1 VRIKSEVQGIGELR
15 RLQYEIEEHLNNK
28 KSAVKSII
36 RNLIRCHRAECRPA
50 NMFARRL
57 SKHIM
62 FKTFPRRSCPTHV
75 GILRE
80 MSTAF
85 VVPCCT
91 VVASASNCQFPK
103 LSATVVMVVASALL
117 CVQSP
122 AHARIIVAPAQDS
135 EEVSITSTMKKAS
148 SILALSPVQRQE
160 RDPPTSDLVF
170 PDASYYAEDTQVGG
184 RPEISFRSF
193 NNPQVELEMLTRM
206 AYAAMCGAIIG
217 VERRVA
223 SATAGV
229 RTLSL
234 VSLGSAIFTLTA
246 VFGLNAGSGA
256 GRMGAAVSTGVGF
269 LGAGAIN
276 RSGNGNR
283 NLTTSASIWIAASL
297 GVAAASGLYRLALKG
312 AILTVFIL
320 RWGTL
325 LRYMRLELRKNG
337 RRLSILLRRIRCS
350 LVDRFGKSES
360 GAPGS

>member
-1 VRIKSEVQGIGELR
+1 
-15 RLQYEIEEHLNNK
+15 
-28 KSAVKSII
+28 
-36 RNLIRCHRAECRPA
+36 
-50 NMFARRL
+50 
-57 SKHIM
+57 M
-62 FKTFPRRSCPTHV
+62 FKTVPRQSCPTHAGAV
-75 GILRE
+75 RDI
-80 MSTAF
+80 STAF
-85 VVPCCT
+85 VVPCCSA
-91 VVASASNCQFPK
+91 VASSSNGQFPK
-103 LSATVVMVVASALL
+103 LGGTVATLVVTALL

-122 AHARIIVAPAQDS
+122 AHARLVAAPAQDS
-135 EEVSITSTMKKAS
+135 EEVSITATMKNAS
-148 SILALSPVQRQE
+148 GILALSPVQRQE
-160 RDPPTSDLVF
+160 SEPSTPELVF
-170 PDASYYAEDTQVGG
+170 PDSSYYAEETQARR
-184 RPEISFRSF
+184 RPEITFRTF

-325 LRYMRLELRKNG
+325 LRYMRLVVRKNG
-337 RRLSILLRRIRCS
+337 RRLSILIRAIRCT
-350 LVDRFGKSES
+350 LVDHFRKSKS
-360 GAPGS
+360 GSPGG